1 MREQSAATSSAL
13 IDHFRDN
20 PSFLKLSDFEQKSTI
35 QRDNEDGEK
44 LQLGI
49 DLAKSRGVIDPNYVP
64 QPYMQIDVLGKSPEQ
79 VAQLILQTVED
90 SKQQGESSSA
100 GFVIVLCGLS
110 GTGKVCEQR
119 SVGLVE
125 GFAVLVSHLIKT
137 FHMLLLKG
145 TTVSILRQKMEQE
158 QGKTV
163 VTWSNGNIFRAVTL
177 LSVTWWE
184 QQQPSSPDATTPAL
198 DPDQVL
204 TKENLASFMSMLSF
218 GKHPTTGQYDT
229 HIKGLGLDYY
239 VSDVQNTLLKGPK
252 VSSNIPTVAQFTQGE
267 VILFAAQAIDTM
279 VSNEENLVVL
289 LEGREQTVNYVRSP
303 HRFTLVLS
311 DESLIGKRRAAQRVM
326 AEALQYLPEEPS
338 SKESEEVLQAVD
350 KALQHVVAEM

>member
-1 MREQSAATSSAL
+1 
-13 IDHFRDN
+13 
-20 PSFLKLSDFEQKSTI
+20 
-35 QRDNEDGEK
+35 
-44 LQLGI
+44 
-49 DLAKSRGVIDPNYVP
+49 
-64 QPYMQIDVLGKSPEQ
+64 
-79 VAQLILQTVED
+79 
-90 SKQQGESSSA
+90 
-100 GFVIVLCGLS
+100 
-110 GTGKVCEQR
+110 
-119 SVGLVE
+119 
-125 GFAVLVSHLIKT
+125 
-137 FHMLLLKG
+137 
-145 TTVSILRQKMEQE
+145 
-158 QGKTV
+158 
-163 VTWSNGNIFRAVTL
+163 
-177 LSVTWWE
+177 
-184 QQQPSSPDATTPAL
+184 
-198 DPDQVL
+198 
-204 TKENLASFMSMLSF
+204 
-218 GKHPTTGQYDT
+218 
-229 HIKGLGLDYY
+229 LGLDYY